1 MSSITAKRT
10 TVAARRPVHQLV
22 PREPKPLTIRAWQV
36 AIVVVVI
43 VAWQWV
49 PDIPGIRSVFDFA
62 DPFFISSPYLLAKEL
77 WALALGQHGTTPI
90 WTPLA
95 HTVLTALIGSAAA
108 CALGAVAGLAVSNW
122 TTLDRITRPFLV
134 VLNAIPRV
142 AMIPIIVLL
151 AKNPSTSDALTALTV
166 VFFLVFYNAAAGASS
181 VPTEIV
187 QNAELMG
194 ASKLRV
200 MWRVRW
206 PYAMGWTLITLPN
219 AIAFGLVG
227 SVTAEIFTG
236 STGLGYDLVLAI
248 DNSNANLLFAI
259 VVVLAIIGV
268 ILVLGSSWLRR
279 ILMPWWETSQGI

>member
-1 MSSITAKRT
+1 VSSVTQKSVRSAPRSQ
-10 TVAARRPVHQLV
+10 ARPRIVHG
-22 PREPKPLTIRAWQV
+22 PGKITIRAWQL
-36 AIVVVVI
+36 AIIVVFI
-43 VAWQWV
+43 VGWQEI
-49 PDIPGIRSVFDFA
+49 PNIPGIRNVFDFA
-62 DPFFISSPYLLAKEL
+62 DPFFISSPSLVVHEL
-77 WALALGQHGTTPI
+77 WALARGTNGTTPI
-90 WTPLA
+90 WGPLA
-95 HTVLTALIGSAAA
+95 HTVLTALLGSAAA
-108 CALGAVAGLAVSNW
+108 CVLGAVAGLAVSNW
-122 TTLDRITRPFLV
+122 NGLDRVTRPFLV
-134 VLNAIPRV
+134 VLNAIPRI

-151 AKNPSTSDALTALTV
+151 AKDPTTSDALTALTV

-181 VPTEIV
+181 VPAEIV
-187 QNAELMG
+187 QSAELMG

-248 DNSNANLLFAI
+248 DNSNATLLFAI

-279 ILMPWWETSQGI
+279 VLMPWWETSQGI

>member
-1 MSSITAKRT
+1 
-10 TVAARRPVHQLV
+10 
-22 PREPKPLTIRAWQV
+22 
-36 AIVVVVI
+36 VVVVI
-43 VAWQWV
+43 VGWQWF
-49 PDIPGIRSVFDFA
+49 PDIPGIRNVFDFA
-62 DPFFISSPYLLAKEL
+62 DPFFISSPSLVVHEL
-77 WALALGQHGTTPI
+77 WALASGQHGTTPI
-90 WTPLA
+90 WAPLA
-95 HTVLTALIGSAAA
+95 HTVLTALLGSAAA
-108 CALGAVAGLAVSNW
+108 CVLGAVAGLAVSNW

-134 VLNAIPRV
+134 VLNAIPRI

-151 AKNPSTSDALTALTV
+151 ARDPSTSDALTALTV

-181 VPTEIV
+181 VPAEIV

-227 SVTAEIFTG
+227 AVTAEIFTG

-248 DNSNANLLFAI
+248 DNSNATLLFAI

-279 ILMPWWETSQGI
+279 VLMPWWESSQGI

>member
-1 MSSITAKRT
+1 VTEKSVRPAPRSQ
-10 TVAARRPVHQLV
+10 AR
-22 PREPKPLTIRAWQV
+22 PRIVRGPRKITIRAWQV

-43 VAWQWV
+43 VGWQWI
-49 PDIPGIRSVFDFA
+49 PNIPGIRNVFDFA
-62 DPFFISSPYLLAKEL
+62 DPFFISSPSLLVHEL
-77 WALALGQHGTTPI
+77 WALASGANGTTPI
-90 WTPLA
+90 WGPLA
-95 HTVLTALIGSAAA
+95 HTVLTALLGSAAA
-108 CALGAVAGLAVSNW
+108 CILGAVAGLAVSNW
-122 TTLDRITRPFLV
+122 TGLDSVTRPFIV
-134 VLNAIPRV
+134 VLNAIPRI

-151 AKNPSTSDALTALTV
+151 AKDPTTSDALTALTV

-187 QNAELMG
+187 QSAELMG
-194 ASKLRV
+194 ASKVRV

-248 DNSNANLLFAI
+248 DNSNATLLFAI

-279 ILMPWWETSQGI
+279 VLMPWWETSQGI